1 MSKKLF
7 VGGLSDSTSE
17 DSLSEAFSKAG
28 KVVSVAIITHRD
40 TGNSKG
46 FGFVE
51 MESDKDAESAISM
64 YNGQELDGRELT
76 VNEARPRVDRPQGGH
91 QGGGG
96 GWGNRDRGRGG
107 FGRGR

>member
-1 MSKKLF
+1 MAKKLF

-28 KVVSVAIITHRD
+28 KVASVAIITHRD

-51 MESDKDAESAISM
+51 MESDDDANKAIEM
-64 YNGQELDGRELT
+64 YNGQVLDGRELT
-76 VNEARPRVDRPQGGH
+76 VNEARPKVDRPQGFRS
-91 QGGGG
+91 GGGG
-96 GWGNRDRGRGG
+96 GWGGGDRGRGG
-107 FGRGR
+107 FDRRR